1 MITLIKR
8 NLKLFFRDKAGVFF
22 SLLAVLIT
30 IVLYMFFISEIL
42 LPDELKPLPSSE
54 IVKASWIAAGLL
66 TTASVTTTLGAA
78 GAMINDRERKIE
90 RDFRASPVSSRAL
103 TGGYLLST
111 FSVGALM
118 TTVTFALSIVYIVS
132 KGGSV
137 PQFDIILKV
146 LGVILLSVFAGTA
159 IVTFIVS
166 FLKSNNA
173 FIAANTVIG
182 TLIGFLTGIFIPMGV
197 LPDAVQNVV
206 RAFPLTYA
214 ASLFRKV
221 LVDEPMAEM
230 FEGAPAELV
239 NEFREVMGI
248 TLKFGDNEVSTPA
261 AILVLLAT
269 AAAFYVLSL
278 VNISRRNRSR

>member
-30 IVLYMFFISEIL
+30 IVLYVFFIGEIL
-42 LPDELKPLPSSE
+42 LPDDLKPLPSSE
-54 IVKASWIAAGLL
+54 VVKASWIASGLL

-78 GAMINDRERKIE
+78 GVMINDRERNIE
-90 RDFRASPVSSRAL
+90 KDFRSSPMSPRAL

-111 FSVGALM
+111 FAVGVIM
-118 TTVTFALSIVYIVS
+118 TTVTFVLSTVYIMS

-137 PQFDIILKV
+137 PHLDTILKI
-146 LGVILLSVFAGTA
+146 LGIILLSVFAGTA

-173 FIAANTVIG
+173 FIAANTVVG

-197 LPDAVQNVV
+197 LPNAVQNAV
-206 RAFPLTYA
+206 RAFPLTHA
-214 ASLFRKV
+214 AALFRKV
-221 LVDEPMAEM
+221 LVDGPMADM
-230 FEGAPAELV
+230 FAGVPAEFMS
-239 NEFREVMGI
+239 EFQETMGI
-248 TLKFGDNEVSTPA
+248 TLKFGDNEVST
-261 AILVLLAT
+261 LTGVLMLLAT
-269 AAAFYVLSL
+269 AVVFYGLSL
-278 VNISRRNRSR
+278 INISRRGKL